1 MAALYPYLVAGL
13 PELSLQAEVKGFDYV
28 RMAETIRQHLAGND
42 AQCLRLVL
50 MGVGQQ
56 RQTPYLYVK
65 AAQSNNRFI
74 RDYFAFDRLLRNAQA
89 RAAAAKIG
97 IEPYDYMVGEE
108 APELL
113 SDEVKQAIALPDI
126 LEREWKI
133 DALRWAKAEEI
144 TQFNYLDISYILAFV
159 VKASIVNRRMKL
171 DKAKGEE
178 LFSALVTEVRGTF
191 DIRKTTV

>member
-1 MAALYPYLVAGL
+1 MPALSVDGRWTAAPN
-13 PELSLQAEVKGFDYV
+13 S
-28 RMAETIRQHLAGND
+28 
-42 AQCLRLVL
+42 
-50 MGVGQQ
+50 
-56 RQTPYLYVK
+56 
-65 AAQSNNRFI
+65 FI